1 MEEYKRLPNE
11 TEDEYIFRI
20 CSRKDLIG
28 SWGNVAEIINN
39 ELGKR
44 FGESTYRKRFS
55 RMQLNLS
62 DERRIQIEK
71 IKYRD
76 ERNAWNR
83 QNYIVARQED
93 TLEKLEEE
101 IKKIA
106 RVEFP
111 KNNALVQDASN
122 NTILIL
128 LSDTHFGQ
136 TFDSYWGSYNTD
148 VARDRL
154 GKLLDNI
161 RTIQETH
168 RAATCVVAVLGDC
181 ISGSIHKTVQ
191 VTNRENVIEQIKIAT
206 EMISSFCY
214 ELSQLFSDVKMFGVS
229 GNHSRLTEKKENAL
243 HTERLDEIIYWGVD
257 LSLKHI
263 DNFTYLTDVNC
274 DIGVAILPIYGKQY
288 VFVHGDNDSFTK
300 SGVQNLVTMLHI
312 IPEAVLCGHRHVCA
326 LDDCNGIKM
335 VQGGSLVGTGDQFTI
350 EKRIY
355 GKPSQMVCICNENGL
370 EAFYPVALD

>member
-1 MEEYKRLPNE
+1 MEEYKRLANE

-28 SWGNVAEIINN
+28 NWDNVAQIINN
-39 ELGKR
+39 ELGKN

-55 RMQLNLS
+55 KMQLNLS

-93 TLEKLEEE
+93 TLEKLESAMQN
-101 IKKIA
+101 IA

-111 KNNALVQDASN
+111 KTDIVMPNAAD

-148 VARDRL
+148 IARNRL
-154 GKLLDNI
+154 GKLLEKI
-161 RTIQETH
+161 KSIQETH
-168 RAATCVVAVLGDC
+168 HSSTCIVAVLGDC
-181 ISGSIHKTVQ
+181 ISGSIHKTIQ
-191 VTNRENVIEQIKIAT
+191 ITNREDVVDQIKIAT
-206 EMISSFCY
+206 EMVSSFCY
-214 ELSQLFSDVKMFGVS
+214 ELTQVFCDVKMFGVS

-257 LSLKHI
+257 ISLRHI
-263 DNFTYLTDVNC
+263 KNFEYLADANC
-274 DIGVAILPIYGKQY
+274 DIGVAVLPIYGRQY

-300 SGVQNLVTMLHI
+300 SGIQNLVTMLHI

-355 GKPSQMVCICNENGL
+355 GKPSQMVCICSENGL
-370 EAFYPVALD
+370 DTFYPVILD